1 MIYIDKKTN
10 KQELEVSVNFDTT
23 PIFYTD
29 SISMTSN
36 DDGIVFDVL
45 QRVGST
51 NKVRIVSRIGMSR
64 NHAKRFIKEAGNL
77 LAITEGQNQA
87 GKKN

>member
-1 MIYIDKKTN
+1 MDKN
-10 KQELEVSVNFDTT
+10 KNVQELEVSVNFDTT
-23 PIFYTD
+23 PVLYTD

-36 DDGIVFDVL
+36 ENGIVLDVM
-45 QRVGST
+45 QRVGNT

-64 NHAKRFIKEAGNL
+64 THAKKFIKELSNL
-77 LAITEGQNQA
+77 VAITEGHKQT

>member
-1 MIYIDKKTN
+1 MDKKVN

-23 PIFYTD
+23 PILYTD

-36 DDGIVFDVL
+36 EDGIVFDVM

-51 NKVRIVSRIGMSR
+51 NKVRIVARIGMSR
-64 NHAKRFIKEAGNL
+64 NHAKKFIKEAGNL
-77 LAITEGQNQA
+77 LAITEGQKQTSSTN
-87 GKKN
+87 